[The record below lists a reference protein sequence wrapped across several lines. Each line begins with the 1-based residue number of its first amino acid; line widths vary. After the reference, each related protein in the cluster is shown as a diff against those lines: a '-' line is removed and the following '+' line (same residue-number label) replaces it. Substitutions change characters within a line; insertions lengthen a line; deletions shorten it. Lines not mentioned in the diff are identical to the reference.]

1 VLSNKIITLLIHKG
15 VTILVRGCNQ
25 NEIAQTFY
33 RGLVN
38 PDRCLLRRSKAQVK
52 ALAGSILFLFLLTAF
67 MSQALGQTAP
77 LSERMALTVT
87 TLWKDPLVIDR
98 DKPLKWS
105 YEQGVLLKGMEGVWL
120 STGDGKYFSYI
131 QRGMDRFVSED
142 GTIRTYKQEDYNLDN
157 LLNGR
162 ILLLLYKVTGKE
174 KYRKAAATLREQFKT
189 QPRTSEG
196 GFWHKKIYP
205 SQMWLDGL
213 YMGEPFYAEYAA
225 TFNEPEDFGD
235 IAKQFVLMEQ
245 HTRDAKTGLLYH
257 GWDESR
263 KQRWADPRT
272 GRSPNFWG
280 RAMGW
285 YAMALVDTLDYFPKG
300 HPQRARLLAILN
312 RLAAAVEKYQEPKS
326 GLWYQVLDKGDAEGN
341 YLEASASSMFVYAL
355 AKGVRQGYLAD
366 TYLKPARKGYDG
378 IKSRFIEAAAEGGV
392 NLKGTVA
399 VAGLGGNPYRDGS
412 YQYYVGEKVV
422 TNDPKGVG
430 AFLMAAN
437 EMEMAQSLSVGRG
450 LTVTLDYYFNS
461 EVKKDANGVLAP
473 YHYKWEEM
481 PNSGFSLWGN
491 IFRSFG
497 VKTEALA
504 TAPTATNL
512 KRTDIY
518 IIVDPD
524 TREENE
530 NPKFIEEADQKVI
543 ADWVKRGGVLVLMGN
558 DAGNAEFEHFNRLA
572 KQFGI
577 EFNQDSRNRV
587 QGNEFATGKIT
598 AADGNP
604 VFKTARSLYLKEIST
619 LRLTPPAR
627 PLVEDKGDVIMAVAK
642 FGKGT
647 VFAVVD
653 PWLYNEYVDGR
664 KLPPEF
670 DNFKAARDLTLW
682 LIEQS
687 HAKSKKSQVRAR

>member
-1 VLSNKIITLLIHKG
+1 MKTLARIIL
-15 VTILVRGCNQ
+15 C
-25 NEIAQTFY
+25 
-33 RGLVN
+33 
-38 PDRCLLRRSKAQVK
+38 P
-52 ALAGSILFLFLLTAF
+52 FLLAAF
-67 MSQALGQTAP
+67 MSPALAQKSAP
-77 LSERMALTVT
+77 LSERMASTVMDI
-87 TLWKDPLVIDR
+87 WKDSLAAEP

-120 STGDGKYFSYI
+120 STGDGKYFNYI
-131 QRGMDRFVSED
+131 QQGMDHFVAED
-142 GTIRTYKQEDYNLDN
+142 GTIRTYKPEDYNIDN
-157 LLNGR
+157 VLNGR

-174 KYRKAAATLREQFKT
+174 KYRKAAALLREQLRT
-189 QPRTSEG
+189 HPRTTEG

-213 YMGEPFYAEYAA
+213 YMGEPFYAEYADA
-225 TFNEPEDFGD
+225 FNEPTAFDD
-235 IAKQFVLMEQ
+235 IAKQFVLMEL
-245 HTRDAKTGLLYH
+245 HARDAKTGLLYH

-263 KQRWADPRT
+263 KQRWADPQT

-285 YAMALVDTLDYFPKG
+285 YAMALVDALDYFPKD
-300 HPQRARLLAILN
+300 HPQRNTLIAILN
-312 RLAAAVEKYQEPKS
+312 RLAAAILKYQEPKS
-326 GLWYQVLDKGDAEGN
+326 GLWYEVLDKGKAEGN

-355 AKGVRQGYLAD
+355 AKGLRQGYLPAS
-366 TYLKPARKGYDG
+366 YLKIAQKGYEG
-378 IKSRFIEAAAEGGV
+378 IKSQFVEARGEGQV
-392 NLKGTVA
+392 NLKGTVS

-412 YQYYVGEKVV
+412 YQYYISEKVV

-437 EMEMAQSLSVGRG
+437 EMEIAAGLQNGRG

-461 EVKKDANGVLAP
+461 EVKKDATGRMAP

-497 VKTEALA
+497 VKTEALME
-504 TAPTATNL
+504 APTTANL
-512 KRTDIY
+512 KQTNIY

-524 TREENE
+524 TKEENE
-530 NPKFIEEADQKVI
+530 KPNFIEEAHIKAI
-543 ADWVKRGGVLVLMGN
+543 TEWVRRGGVLVLMGN
-558 DAGNAEFEHFNRLA
+558 DIGNAEFDHFNRLA

-577 EFNQDSRNRV
+577 EFNKDSRNRV
-587 QGNEFATGKIT
+587 QGNDYATGKIT
-598 AADGNP
+598 VADRNP
-604 VFKTARSLYLKEIST
+604 VFKTARELYLKEIST
-619 LRLTPPAR
+619 LRVAPPAK
-627 PLVEDKGDVIMAVAK
+627 PLIEDKGDVIMAVAK
-642 FGKGT
+642 PGKGT
-647 VFAVVD
+647 VFVVGD

-670 DNFKAARDLTLW
+670 DNFKAARDLALW

-687 HAKSKKSQVRAR
+687 KLK